1 MEQSKEEEEEPLL
14 EHEFSVSLENIE
26 LSLKR
31 TVQCIIKYQYNLFA
45 KKELSNGK
53 KFSVDP
59 NNPKK
64 ISWNPYRE
72 FIVKPHKKN
81 SEMKD
86 HLKNNPLI
94 IRVYDED
101 IEIGTVNVN
110 LLKLYEEKSFKGTQ
124 QSFTEKFQI
133 FKKENTG
140 TSQNGEIIGML
151 ECFFVLVTKEC
162 TTCKS
167 CNVSFP
173 ISSIFKHLN
182 QKKSCKDDHSVN
194 DMLALKNLSN
204 DAQKRK
210 RNERE
215 KANYDPERRAKKH
228 KAAYDPEKRA
238 LKHKKSY
245 KPTKRESLHERI
257 MKNRADQD
265 KKDILELA
273 ASRENCVKDTNK
285 SLLKETKAYFDNN
298 YSRINIEDLSE
309 ESLAKIKGLEVNIEK
324 LYQKFD
330 IEINALN
337 ERAKVAALPKDI
349 WTVYHDFN
357 HGAED
362 THGKNNNFG
371 SHCQGWHKL
380 QSEIHCTLK
389 KIAELQG
396 AGYNCKETRRCC
408 PTFCRHCWK
417 YLPCVYSCQ
426 KE

>member
-151 ECFFVLVTKEC
+151 ECF
-162 TTCKS
+162 
-167 CNVSFP
+167 
-173 ISSIFKHLN
+173 
-182 QKKSCKDDHSVN
+182 
-194 DMLALKNLSN
+194 
-204 DAQKRK
+204 
-210 RNERE
+210 
-215 KANYDPERRAKKH
+215 
-228 KAAYDPEKRA
+228 
-238 LKHKKSY
+238 
-245 KPTKRESLHERI
+245 
-257 MKNRADQD
+257 
-265 KKDILELA
+265 
-273 ASRENCVKDTNK
+273 
-285 SLLKETKAYFDNN
+285 
-298 YSRINIEDLSE
+298 
-309 ESLAKIKGLEVNIEK
+309 
-324 LYQKFD
+324 LYW
-330 IEINALN
+330 
-337 ERAKVAALPKDI
+337 LPKNARH
-349 WTVYHDFN
+349 VNHAMSVFQYH
-357 HGAED
+357 
-362 THGKNNNFG
+362 
-371 SHCQGWHKL
+371 L
-380 QSEIHCTLK
+380 
-389 KIAELQG
+389 
-396 AGYNCKETRRCC
+396 
-408 PTFCRHCWK
+408 
-417 YLPCVYSCQ
+417 YSNI
-426 KE
+426 